1 MSEMNRLPWILLL
14 LASLASSCV
23 TQFVPEISGD
33 EYAIVIEGQVTDRNE
48 VYEVR
53 ISWSQPLNPTGPQPS
68 ISNYDV
74 TVADDAGN
82 EFPFIHAGGGLY
94 LSDSLHFNSVTGR
107 KYRLLV
113 EGNGHTYESDYMELI
128 PVPEIDSLD
137 AEFEYNE
144 FYYPGQLT
152 PGYQVNVNAYDPT
165 GECRFFRWDFTETW
179 EFRIP
184 WRYHTI
190 INRICWK
197 SANSTDINIKST
209 SVLAESRITNQ
220 PVTFITGETDRL
232 TARYSILVRQ
242 YSLNEEEF
250 IYWENIRKVA
260 FDAGGLYD
268 VVPSSIPSN
277 IQCTDDPAI
286 KVLGFFSVS
295 GVAEQRLF
303 IENFDLRF
311 PNFYESC
318 PFDTI
323 LVNQWNPD
331 IHKDIYILTEW
342 TPDPPT
348 NVVPPLI
355 YYVLSRKREC
365 VDCSLNGT
373 TTMPEYWNQPGYK
386 KVYHTLFNDREK

>member
-1 MSEMNRLPWILLL
+1 MMKRITWILFTIATLT
-14 LASLASSCV
+14 ASCV
-23 TQFVPEISGD
+23 TQFVPEIDGE
-33 EYAIVIEGQVTDRNE
+33 EYAIVIEGAVTDRNE
-48 VYEVR
+48 AHEVR

-68 ISNYDV
+68 ISNYNV
-74 TVADDAGN
+74 SVADDAGN

-94 LSDSLHFNSVTGR
+94 LSDSLQFQSVTGR

-113 EGNGHTYESDYMELI
+113 EGNGHIFESDFMELI
-128 PVPEIDSLD
+128 PVPGIDSLD
-137 AEFEYNE
+137 AEYEYNE
-144 FYYPGQLT
+144 YYYPGQLT
-152 PGYQVNVNAYDPT
+152 PGYQVKLNTYDPT

-179 EFRIP
+179 EFRLP
-184 WRYHTI
+184 WNYPTI

-209 SVLAESRITNQ
+209 SVLAESRVTNQ

-232 TARYSILVRQ
+232 TAKYSIMVRQ

-277 IQCTDDPAI
+277 ISCIDDPAV

-295 GVAEQRLF
+295 GVAEERLF
-303 IENFDLRF
+303 LENFHLRF
-311 PNFYESC
+311 PYFYASC

-323 LVNQWNPD
+323 LVSQWDPI

-348 NVVPPLI
+348 NRVPPLI
-355 YYVLSRKREC
+355 YYVLSKKREC
-365 VDCSLNGT
+365 ADCSMNGST
-373 TTMPEYWNQPGYK
+373 KMPDYWNQPGYK
-386 KVYHTLFNDREK
+386 KVYHTLFDDSEK